1 MLREINVKK
10 TIKSNR
16 INFTKGKI
24 DDFIY
29 YSIIYF
35 FGVVLFPFMSIRY
48 EIINFKDSS
57 KDPMGMF
64 FSIFVPLLVSF
75 FVAEIIYG
83 RKKLI
88 RLVDVNRNIIVKVT
102 KELNWS
108 IIRDETDY
116 IIIEAGY
123 YLYQI
128 SIIFD
133 NNDILVHSLRYAPK
147 DDDIFTFR
155 RKQLD
160 IFIEK
165 VSEIKKRNIFYN
177 LTNGVNRHKN
187 QTPPNTH

>member
-10 TIKSNR
+10 SIKSNR

-35 FGVVLFPFMSIRY
+35 FGVVLFPFKSIRY
-48 EIINFKDSS
+48 EIINFKESS
-57 KDPMGMF
+57 KDLMGMF

-177 LTNGVNRHKN
+177 LTNGVDRHKN
-187 QTPPNTH
+187 QTPNA

>member
-177 LTNGVNRHKN
+177 LTNGVDRHKN
-187 QTPPNTH
+187 QTPNA

>member
-1 MLREINVKK
+1 
-10 TIKSNR
+10 
-16 INFTKGKI
+16 
-24 DDFIY
+24 
-29 YSIIYF
+29 
-35 FGVVLFPFMSIRY
+35 
-48 EIINFKDSS
+48 
-57 KDPMGMF
+57 MGMF

-177 LTNGVNRHKN
+177 LTNGVDRHKN
-187 QTPPNTH
+187 QTPNA